1 MNAVQNAVQG
11 PVTNAAPRTLS
22 VSVRHRYGGSGGFS
36 AGVEFEAGPG
46 ITALFGRSGAG
57 KSTVLAAIAGL
68 IRPDSGRIALG
79 GDIWFDSASGF
90 ELPVHRRGAALVFQ
104 SLALFPHLTALD
116 NVRYGIPRSLPD
128 PERRGRALAMLER
141 MRVGHLAGRKPP
153 SFSGGEGQRVALA
166 RAFAMEPRLV
176 LLDEPFSA
184 LDRDLRLRLAADLYS
199 YVEET
204 GVPLIH
210 VTHNRSEARALAG
223 RIILIEDGRITA
235 AGNTDDLLPD
245 DGMDERAA
253 LSALRKR

>member
-1 MNAVQNAVQG
+1 MNAVQGTV
-11 PVTNAAPRTLS
+11 PNAAPRTLS
-22 VSVRHRYGGSGGFS
+22 VSIRHRYGGSGGFS
-36 AGVEFEAGPG
+36 VAVDFEAGPG
-46 ITALFGRSGAG
+46 ITSLFGRSGAG

-79 GDIWFDSASGF
+79 GETWFDSSTGF

-116 NVRYGIPRSLPD
+116 NVRYGISRSLPAD
-128 PERRGRALAMLER
+128 ERRGRALALLER

-184 LDRDLRLRLAADLYS
+184 LDRDLRLQLAADLCG

-210 VTHNRSEARALAG
+210 VTHNRSEARAIAG
-223 RIILIEDGRITA
+223 RVILIDGGRVTA
-235 AGNTDDLLPD
+235 AGGTDDLLPD
-245 DGMDERAA
+245 GGADERAE
-253 LSALRKR
+253 LSALRNR